1 MTAQHTPAHDAAN
14 ASPTDAELD
23 ARFAP
28 VLRDGVAFAQ
38 GRTRTFGVPPG
49 VRLLVVLSD
58 SYRHGPGAVKS
69 G

>member
-1 MTAQHTPAHDAAN
+1 MKTYSAERKEALVRRMMPPEN
-14 ASPTDAELD
+14 ALVSALAT
-23 ARFAP
+23 
-28 VLRDGVAFAQ
+28 
-38 GRTRTFGVPPG
+38 PG